1 MELTKLSKTELFVK
15 CEELG
20 ITKYK
25 SKNKEQLIKLIN
37 DITLKKI
44 KPHIEFIIEEEPEN
58 NEEFIIIP
66 TKKNI
71 QFINNSNIS
80 NVIDLFCGC
89 GGMSKG
95 LTDAGFNIVAGIDIW
110 DKAINS
116 YKKNFHHQAIC
127 EDLTKLPPEKFNNL
141 YNKENT
147 QIDLIVGGPPC
158 FIAGTKVLTNS
169 KYKNIEDVLLEDEL
183 LTHTGKFQKIVNL
196 QTKIYSG
203 HLYELDIK
211 YHPELLICTEEHPFF
226 VREKKTIWDNSIRRY
241 KTYFDEPVW
250 KNAKELTL
258 NHYYGMV
265 INNNEIIPE
274 FTFDKI
280 INQNKTEKINI
291 KLDKLEYWY
300 MLGYFIGDGWI
311 EETKK
316 RIHSLRHNIR
326 FAINN
331 NDEKEVFEKIT
342 KVLPITDQKNDSG
355 KCKKFGCSNYIWFQ
369 IFKMFG
375 KYAHEKLIPK
385 WVHDAPKEFIQE
397 FINGYM
403 KADGNIRKNGSLRL
417 TTVSYNL
424 AYGLQRL
431 YLKLGYIFGINKTTR
446 PKTCIIEGRTVNQRD
461 TYTISGYLIRNRKGS
476 TFIENNYV
484 WYEPFKINKT
494 ETLNTPVY
502 NFEVENDNSYVVANL
517 ICHNCQGFSIAGKR
531 NTNDPRNSLF
541 MEYVKYINYF
551 NPKAFIMEN
560 VIGILSMK
568 TDNNEKVIDI
578 ILSQLNINYNCIVTK
593 LYASNF
599 EVPQNRR
606 RTIIIGIRKDLN
618 IIPVEPKSILSVEN
632 RIPVKDI
639 LLPKNEV
646 DLSYY
651 LSEKALLGIQNKKK
665 KAKENGT
672 GFGAQFLDFDKPSFT
687 IPARYWKDGYD
698 ALVKY
703 NDTEIRRLTIQELK
717 RIQTFPDDYILEGSK
732 KDIIMQIGNAVA
744 CKFAYHLGKYIT
756 NTLQ

>member
-95 LTDAGFNIVAGIDIW
+95 LTDAGFNIIAGIDIW

-141 YNKENT
+141 YNKENK
-147 QIDLIVGGPPC
+147 QIDLIVGGPP
-158 FIAGTKVLTNS
+158 
-169 KYKNIEDVLLEDEL
+169 
-183 LTHTGKFQKIVNL
+183 
-196 QTKIYSG
+196 
-203 HLYELDIK
+203 
-211 YHPELLICTEEHPFF
+211 
-226 VREKKTIWDNSIRRY
+226 
-241 KTYFDEPVW
+241 
-250 KNAKELTL
+250 
-258 NHYYGMV
+258 
-265 INNNEIIPE
+265 
-274 FTFDKI
+274 
-280 INQNKTEKINI
+280 
-291 KLDKLEYWY
+291 
-300 MLGYFIGDGWI
+300 
-311 EETKK
+311 
-316 RIHSLRHNIR
+316 
-326 FAINN
+326 
-331 NDEKEVFEKIT
+331 
-342 KVLPITDQKNDSG
+342 
-355 KCKKFGCSNYIWFQ
+355 
-369 IFKMFG
+369 
-375 KYAHEKLIPK
+375 
-385 WVHDAPKEFIQE
+385 
-397 FINGYM
+397 
-403 KADGNIRKNGSLRL
+403 
-417 TTVSYNL
+417 
-424 AYGLQRL
+424 
-431 YLKLGYIFGINKTTR
+431 
-446 PKTCIIEGRTVNQRD
+446 
-461 TYTISGYLIRNRKGS
+461 
-476 TFIENNYV
+476 
-484 WYEPFKINKT
+484 
-494 ETLNTPVY
+494 
-502 NFEVENDNSYVVANL
+502 
-517 ICHNCQGFSIAGKR
+517 CQGFSIAGKR

-606 RTIIIGIRKDLN
+606 RTIIIGIKKDLN

-651 LSEKALLGIQNKKK
+651 LSEKALLGIQNKKN